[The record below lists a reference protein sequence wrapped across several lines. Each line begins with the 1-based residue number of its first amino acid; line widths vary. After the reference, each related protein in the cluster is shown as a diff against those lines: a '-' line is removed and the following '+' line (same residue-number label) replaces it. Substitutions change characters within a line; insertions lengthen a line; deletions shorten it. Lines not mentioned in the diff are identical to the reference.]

1 MAAAQLLPVES
12 ATGDDVSIYQLKWVE
27 WGGDFSPIVVQ
38 VCMFHSTCCT
48 CVLGGAVSCTILHA
62 VTCRVQH
69 MSNSTLIGGAVCN
82 VTKTGKVSSYYKPCC
97 LCTCVHTVHPV

>member
-38 VCMFHSTCCT
+38 VCGACSEY
-48 CVLGGAVSCTILHA
+48 CVSVLDLVWLACRAVSIQWNPKMCDMVGT
-62 VTCRVQH
+62 
-69 MSNSTLIGGAVCN
+69 S
-82 VTKTGKVSSYYKPCC
+82 VSCMI
-97 LCTCVHTVHPV
+97 TVVN